1 MTLGRI
7 GLFAAMVAIIGYI
20 GFHITTLLSPP
31 ALELSL
37 PAQGLTT
44 SSHIIEI
51 MGKTAPGARVEING
65 TPLPP
70 TKEGLFR
77 HTLVVNDGIN
87 TILVKAQKRHSRA
100 RLIERQIFILGENK
114 ISKTAGAGI

>member
-1 MTLGRI
+1 MTLGKI
-7 GLFAAMVAIIGYI
+7 TTIAVMLGVFGYI
-20 GFHITTLLSPP
+20 GFHIGALLRPP

-37 PAQGLTT
+37 PPQGLTT

-51 MGKTAPGARVEING
+51 AGKASPGARVEING

-70 TKEGLFR
+70 TKEGVFR
-77 HTLVVNDGIN
+77 HTLSVNDGIN
-87 TILVKAQKRHSRA
+87 TISVKARKRHSRE

-114 ISKTAGAGI
+114 ISKTAGGGI